1 MDLPQEFESQA
12 RLWLGETRYGRLAAA
27 LQEEP
32 SVSVRLNPAKAVGAV
47 GSLADMRAIV
57 RNSVSLDTYLPEDTG
72 AWAEA
77 YGRYR
82 AVTGLE

>member
-1 MDLPQEFESQA
+1 MLNRFTANATGLPVVAGPVEATATGNVLMQ
-12 RLWLGETRYGRLAAA
+12 
-27 LQEEP
+27 
-32 SVSVRLNPAKAVGAV
+32 AKAVGAV

-57 RNSVSLDTYLPEDTG
+57 RSSVSLDTYLPEDTG

-82 AVTGLE
+82 TVTGLD